1 VAHLLNLVYLLLL
14 LCVSPWL
21 LYQAIFHGKYRAG
34 FAAKLLG
41 RVPRRTG
48 DAPCIWLH
56 AVSVGEVNLLGPLI
70 NQLRARR
77 PDCTVVISST
87 TATGFE
93 LARRVYPQLAVFYCP
108 LDFTWATQTAM
119 RRVRPDLLVLA
130 ELELWPNLIRAAR
143 RQATK
148 IAVING
154 RLSDNSFR
162 GYRRLGPFMRG
173 LLAKIDLIVVQ
184 NEQYAQR
191 FRALGA
197 DPQRIHISGS
207 IKFDGA
213 QTDRENPTTQRLR
226 ALAGFEAGDSVLL
239 AGSTQSGEEAA
250 ALDAFRACREAY
262 PALRLILV
270 PRHPHRFRP
279 VARWLASQGE
289 PFVLRS
295 ALGPQDAGPTAE
307 VRILLVDAVGE
318 LGAWW
323 GTADV
328 GFVGGSLGS
337 RGGQNMIEPAAFG
350 AAVCFGPNTRNF
362 RDVVTALLAEEAAVV
377 VEDTAALTRFVR
389 DCLEDEAYRH
399 GLGQRAQNLVLAQQ
413 GATRRTMDWLLQLV
427 PQAKSPVTTERGTLQ
442 GPHPSGVQTV
452 GHCSGISTDR
462 QSETS
467 EP

>member
-1 VAHLLNLVYLLLL
+1 
-14 LCVSPWL
+14 
-21 LYQAIFHGKYRAG
+21 
-34 FAAKLLG
+34 
-41 RVPRRTG
+41 
-48 DAPCIWLH
+48 
-56 AVSVGEVNLLGPLI
+56 
-70 NQLRARR
+70 
-77 PDCTVVISST
+77 
-87 TATGFE
+87 
-93 LARRVYPQLAVFYCP
+93 
-108 LDFTWATQTAM
+108 
-119 RRVRPDLLVLA
+119 
-130 ELELWPNLIRAAR
+130 
-143 RQATK
+143 
-148 IAVING
+148 
-154 RLSDNSFR
+154 
-162 GYRRLGPFMRG
+162 
-173 LLAKIDLIVVQ
+173 
-184 NEQYAQR
+184 
-191 FRALGA
+191 
-197 DPQRIHISGS
+197 
-207 IKFDGA
+207 
-213 QTDRENPTTQRLR
+213 
-226 ALAGFEAGDSVLL
+226 
-239 AGSTQSGEEAA
+239 
-250 ALDAFRACREAY
+250 
-262 PALRLILV
+262 
-270 PRHPHRFRP
+270 
-279 VARWLASQGE
+279 
-289 PFVLRS
+289 
-295 ALGPQDAGPTAE
+295 